1 MLTPY
6 PQLPVVSA
14 ADHHGISAMQTGA
27 FRLWRGVHFPEITTQ
42 FFARAQKCHSIAI
55 KIKLPFI
62 IIIAQLLLFDI
73 NIINLFINYVIKL
86 SYEKSVTPL

>member
-73 NIINLFINYVIKL
+73 ILLIYLSIKIL
-86 SYEKSVTPL
+86 CYQVKL